1 MRKAEAMTK
10 QEWEQMTGQ
19 QKYDSILAGT
29 WSVQSRM
36 GIDANSKVGDSGAAF
51 RAYATFSD
59 DIQISGW
66 KETKLKA
73 AEEAVS
79 NVKELIA

>member
-1 MRKAEAMTK
+1 MTK
-10 QEWEQMTGQ
+10 QEWEEMTDQ
-19 QKYDSILAGT
+19 QKYDAILAGT

-51 RAYATFSD
+51 MAYATFSD

-66 KETKLKA
+66 KETKLLA
-73 AEEAVS
+73 VEDAVS
-79 NVKELIA
+79 NVKELAA